1 MIHAVTGM
9 RTRGAR
15 HMKWRRS
22 GLRLLLLGLYGRFGL
37 SVTKRRAKTPE
48 RPLRLI
54 VGPASESGR
63 R

>member
-37 SVTKRRAKTPE
+37 SVTSLHATFFEETP
-48 RPLRLI
+48 
-54 VGPASESGR
+54 GKDT
-63 R
+63 